1 MCVAMLAF
9 LRNLLSK
16 ELDGISSLG
25 NSILNTNR
33 VKECNTTERGDHCG
47 FFESRRNLLYAVA
60 SVRLSACR

>member
-33 VKECNTTERGDHCG
+33 VKECNTTERGDHCR
-47 FFESRRNLLYAVA
+47 FFESRRNL
-60 SVRLSACR
+60 CMP